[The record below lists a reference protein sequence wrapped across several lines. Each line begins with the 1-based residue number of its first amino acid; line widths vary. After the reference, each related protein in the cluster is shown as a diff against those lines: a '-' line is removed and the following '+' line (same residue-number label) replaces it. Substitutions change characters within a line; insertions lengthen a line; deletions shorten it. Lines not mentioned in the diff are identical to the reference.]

1 MRVIILVCLLLVVPA
16 ATAKHPLK
24 IFHGASNYQECL
36 EKSKVPDTP
45 FSRRL
50 WVSTKAVIE
59 AFKQDDPRPLW
70 AMINFPLISGPLE
83 SELLSGKIS
92 DWFEPEIYQRVVSAD
107 PICRGF
113 LLLVRKNKSFI
124 FNGLQR
130 TNKKFTSRFFRSCQ
144 FWGTEKSILRWA

>member
-1 MRVIILVCLLLVVPA
+1 MMKHTRAVFLLVCLLLVVPT

-24 IFHGASNYQECL
+24 VFHGASNYKECL

-70 AMINFPLISGPLE
+70 AMINFPLLSGPLE

-92 DWFEPEIYQRVVSAD
+92 DWFEPEVYQRVVSAD

-113 LLLVRKNKSFI
+113 RDDNSEGLFDVSI
-124 FNGLQR
+124 WFNGNGR
-130 TNKKFTSRFFRSCQ
+130 
-144 FWGTEKSILRWA
+144 IVH

>member
-1 MRVIILVCLLLVVPA
+1 MMKHTRAVFLLVCLLLVVPT

-24 IFHGASNYQECL
+24 IFHGAPNYQECL

-70 AMINFPLISGPLE
+70 AMINFPLLSGHLE
-83 SELLSGKIS
+83 SDLLSEKIS
-92 DWFEPEIYQRVVSAD
+92 PSS
-107 PICRGF
+107 P
-113 LLLVRKNKSFI
+113 
-124 FNGLQR
+124 
-130 TNKKFTSRFFRSCQ
+130 
-144 FWGTEKSILRWA
+144 

>member
-1 MRVIILVCLLLVVPA
+1 MGNSQLRTTSIGRMMNSSRAVYILVCLLVVSTS

-24 IFHGASNYQECL
+24 IFHGAPNYQECL

-59 AFKQDDPRPLW
+59 AFKHDDPHTLW

-92 DWFEPEIYQRVVSAD
+92 PLS
-107 PICRGF
+107 P
-113 LLLVRKNKSFI
+113 
-124 FNGLQR
+124 
-130 TNKKFTSRFFRSCQ
+130 
-144 FWGTEKSILRWA
+144 